1 MSYVNV
7 CKIGN
12 IYLNT
17 SGVFDLGYTLNKE
30 KILTLYMLST
40 TWKHSALACKLFNPE
55 TVLVLAF
62 DLFFF
67 CFLLKYNNNIYI
79 AAASKREQ

>member
-1 MSYVNV
+1 MLEKVYYFDGNDSKSCHFGRIKVEEKINILWKSLAWPMSYVNV

-30 KILTLYMLST
+30 KILTFYVEYFMERQCPGL
-40 TWKHSALACKLFNPE
+40 
-55 TVLVLAF
+55 
-62 DLFFF
+62 
-67 CFLLKYNNNIYI
+67 
-79 AAASKREQ
+79 

>member
-1 MSYVNV
+1 MGMIPREVSHSLEKSLPMSYANV
-7 CKIGN
+7 CKIDN

-40 TWKHSALACKLFNPE
+40 TWKDSD
-55 TVLVLAF
+55 LV
-62 DLFFF
+62 
-67 CFLLKYNNNIYI
+67 C
-79 AAASKREQ
+79 

>member
-1 MSYVNV
+1 MSPFMLNLCTMPRLEIYFFTVYCFTVNI

-30 KILTLYMLST
+30 KILTFYMLNTS
-40 TWKHSALACKLFNPE
+40 WKDSVLVCKLFNPE
-55 TVLVLAF
+55 TVLGTG
-62 DLFFF
+62 
-67 CFLLKYNNNIYI
+67 I
-79 AAASKREQ
+79 